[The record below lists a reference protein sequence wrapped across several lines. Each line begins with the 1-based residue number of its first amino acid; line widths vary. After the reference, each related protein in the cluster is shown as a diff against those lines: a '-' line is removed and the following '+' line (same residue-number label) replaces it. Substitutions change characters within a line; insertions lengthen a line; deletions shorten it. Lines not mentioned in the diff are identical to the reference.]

1 MIDFSDR
8 TVWVMLVVALGLIG
22 MFEML
27 KRSPNEGVA
36 HAARVIDGWFT
47 AVAVVIVFGM
57 LVGWWSL

>member
-1 MIDFSDR
+1 MDFSDPM
-8 TVWVMLVVALGLIG
+8 TWIALVVAAGLFG

-47 AVAVVIVFGM
+47 AVAGVLVFGK

>member
-1 MIDFSDR
+1 MDFSDQM
-8 TVWVMLVVALGLIG
+8 TWIMLVVAAGLLG

-47 AVAVVIVFGM
+47 AVAGVLVFGM
-57 LVGWWSL
+57 FVGWWSL